1 MLMPRLDQNDIILS
15 MHQLT
20 RDLGERN
27 REMGEGTPAPE
38 LDELEPED
46 MAMGDGVSVVSEG
59 GGWKSFPSA

>member
-1 MLMPRLDQNDIILS
+1 

-38 LDELEPED
+38 LDELEPEA
-46 MAMGDGVSVVSEG
+46 MAMDDGVSVVSKG